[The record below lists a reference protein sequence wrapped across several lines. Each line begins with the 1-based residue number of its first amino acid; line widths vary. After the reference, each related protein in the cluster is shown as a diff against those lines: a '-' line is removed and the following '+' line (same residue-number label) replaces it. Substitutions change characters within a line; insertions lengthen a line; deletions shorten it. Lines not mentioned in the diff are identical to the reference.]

1 MSLTAFGHGPSG
13 VSTEP
18 AVQKKSRVVWFL
30 LLPGLVY
37 LGLFFI
43 TPLISLVIT
52 SFQTS
57 PPGAF
62 IGEYVNSFR
71 WENYAEV
78 LSMYGDHS
86 LRSFFYAATATLIA
100 LAIGYPLAY
109 FIGVRLRPYPL
120 WQSLALVLVIAPFFI
135 SFLLR
140 TVAWK
145 QLLADEGFIVGTM
158 KALAIIP
165 EDAFITGT
173 SISVIF
179 GLAYN
184 FIPFMTLPLYASIE
198 RLDLRLLE
206 AGSDLYAGPFTSFRK
221 ITVPLTMPGIIS
233 GTLLTFIPAAGDY
246 VNASANFLGST
257 STTMVGNVI
266 EANFL
271 VLQNYPHAASM
282 SLILMAAILVLVSAY
297 VYKSGTD
304 DLL

>member
-1 MSLTAFGHGPSG
+1 MSLTAFSHGPSG
-13 VSTEP
+13 VTVEP
-18 AVQKKSRVVWFL
+18 GAQKKSRMAWFL

-52 SFQTS
+52 AFKEA

-62 IGEYVNSFR
+62 IGEYVTAFR
-71 WENYAEV
+71 WENYTEV
-78 LSMYGDHS
+78 LSLYGDHS
-86 LRSFFYAATATLIA
+86 IRSFLYAAAATLIA

-158 KALAIIP
+158 KAWSILP
-165 EDAFITGT
+165 PDAHITGT

-184 FIPFMTLPLYASIE
+184 FIPFMTLPLYSSIE

-206 AGSDLYAGPFTSFRK
+206 AGKDLYAGPVTSFRK

-233 GTLLTFIPAAGDY
+233 GPLLTFIPAAGDY

-257 STTMVGNVI
+257 STTMIGNVI

-282 SLILMAAILVLVSAY
+282 SLILMSAILILVSAY
-297 VYKSGTD
+297 VFKSGTD

>member
-52 SFQTS
+52 SFQTA

-62 IGEYVNSFR
+62 IGEYENSFR

-86 LRSFFYAATATLIA
+86 LRSFIYAATATLIA

>member
-1 MSLTAFGHGPSG
+1 MSLTAFSHGPSG
-13 VSTEP
+13 VAAEP
-18 AVQKKSRVVWFL
+18 AVQKKSRMVWFL

-37 LGLFFI
+37 LVLFFI
-43 TPLISLVIT
+43 TPLFSLVMT
-52 SFQTS
+52 SFQAA

-62 IGEYVNSFR
+62 IGEYVTAFR

-78 LSMYGDHS
+78 LEMYGEHS
-86 LRSFFYAATATLIA
+86 LRSFLYAAAATLIA

-145 QLLADEGFIVGTM
+145 QLLADEGFIVGTL
-158 KALAIIP
+158 KALAIVP
-165 EDAFITGT
+165 PDTHITGT
-173 SISVIF
+173 AISVIF

-184 FIPFMTLPLYASIE
+184 FIPFMTLPLYSSIE

-206 AGSDLYAGPFTSFRK
+206 AGNDLYAGPFTSFRK

-246 VNASANFLGST
+246 VNASPNFLGST

-266 EANFL
+266 ESNFL

-282 SLILMAAILVLVSAY
+282 SLILMSAILILVSAY

>member
-1 MSLTAFGHGPSG
+1 MAIGAFSHGPSG
-13 VSTEP
+13 TVVSP
-18 AVQKKSRVVWFL
+18 AAQRRSRVAWFL
-30 LLPGLVY
+30 LLPGIVY
-37 LGLFFI
+37 LLLFFL
-43 TPLISLVIT
+43 TPLFSLVLT
-52 SFQTS
+52 SFKTA

-62 IGEYVNSFR
+62 IGEYVYAFR
-71 WENYAEV
+71 WENYVEV
-78 LSMYGDHS
+78 LSLYGEHS
-86 LRSFFYAATATLIA
+86 LRSFTYAAIATLIA

-120 WQSLALVLVIAPFFI
+120 LQSLALVLVIAPFFI

-145 QLLADEGFIVGTM
+145 QLLADEGWIVGTM
-158 KALAIIP
+158 KAFALLP
-165 EDAFITGT
+165 PDAHITGT

-184 FIPFMTLPLYASIE
+184 FIPFMTLPLYTSIE

-206 AGSDLYAGPFTSFRK
+206 ASNDLYANSFTTFRK
-221 ITVPLTMPGIIS
+221 VTVPLTLPGIVS

-257 STTMVGNVI
+257 QTAMIGNVI
-266 EANFL
+266 ESNFL

-282 SLILMAAILVLVSAY
+282 SLILMAAILILVSAY
-297 VYKSGTD
+297 VFKSGTD

>member
-1 MSLTAFGHGPSG
+1 MSLTAFSHGPSG
-13 VSTEP
+13 VTTDNV
-18 AVQKKSRVVWFL
+18 AQKKSRVVWFL

-37 LGLFFI
+37 LTLFFI

-52 SFQTS
+52 SFQTA

-62 IGEYVNSFR
+62 IGEYVNAFR

-86 LRSFFYAATATLIA
+86 LRSFLYAATATLIA

-165 EDAFITGT
+165 EDAYITGT

-206 AGSDLYAGPFTSFRK
+206 AGNDLYASPFTTFRK

-282 SLILMAAILVLVSAY
+282 SLILMGAILVLVSAY

>member
-52 SFQTS
+52 SFQTA

-62 IGEYVNSFR
+62 IGEYENSFR

>member
-1 MSLTAFGHGPSG
+1 MSLTAFSHGPSG

-18 AVQKKSRVVWFL
+18 AAQKKSRVVWFL

-37 LGLFFI
+37 LTLFFI

-52 SFQTS
+52 SFQTA

-62 IGEYVNSFR
+62 IGVYVNAFR

-86 LRSFFYAATATLIA
+86 LRSFLYAAAATLIA

-120 WQSLALVLVIAPFFI
+120 LQSLALVLVIAPFFI

-158 KALAIIP
+158 KALAILP
-165 EDAFITGT
+165 DDAYITGT

-206 AGSDLYAGPFTSFRK
+206 AGNDLYAGPFTSFRK

>member
-1 MSLTAFGHGPSG
+1 MSLTAFSHGPSG
-13 VSTEP
+13 VTTDNVP
-18 AVQKKSRVVWFL
+18 QKKSRVVWFL

-37 LGLFFI
+37 LTLFFI

-52 SFQTS
+52 SFQTA

-62 IGEYVNSFR
+62 IGEYVNAFR

-86 LRSFFYAATATLIA
+86 LRSFLYAATATLIA

-165 EDAFITGT
+165 EDAYITGT

-206 AGSDLYAGPFTSFRK
+206 AGNDLYASPFTTFRK

-282 SLILMAAILVLVSAY
+282 SLILMGAILVLVSAY

>member
-1 MSLTAFGHGPSG
+1 MSLTAFSHGPSG
-13 VSTEP
+13 VAVEP
-18 AVQKKSRVVWFL
+18 AAQKKSRMVWFL

-52 SFQTS
+52 SFQTA

-86 LRSFFYAATATLIA
+86 LRSFLYAAAATLIA

-165 EDAFITGT
+165 DDAYITGT

-206 AGSDLYAGPFTSFRK
+206 AGKDLYAGPFTSFRK

>member
-1 MSLTAFGHGPSG
+1 MSLTAFSHGPSG

-18 AVQKKSRVVWFL
+18 AAQKKSRMVWFL

-37 LGLFFI
+37 LVLFFI
-43 TPLISLVIT
+43 TPLISLIMT
-52 SFQTS
+52 SFQTA

-62 IGEYVNSFR
+62 IGEYVNAFR

-78 LSMYGDHS
+78 LSLYGEHS
-86 LRSFFYAATATLIA
+86 LRSFLYAGAATLIA

-145 QLLADEGFIVGTM
+145 QLLADEGFIVGTL
-158 KALAIIP
+158 KAFAILP
-165 EDAFITGT
+165 SDAHITGT
-173 SISVIF
+173 AVSVIF

-184 FIPFMTLPLYASIE
+184 FIPFMTLPLYSSIE

-206 AGSDLYAGPFTSFRK
+206 AGNDLYAGPVTSFRK

-257 STTMVGNVI
+257 STTMIGNVI
-266 EANFL
+266 ESNFL

-282 SLILMAAILVLVSAY
+282 SLVLMGAILVLVSAY

>member
-1 MSLTAFGHGPSG
+1 MSLTAFSHGPSG

-18 AVQKKSRVVWFL
+18 AAQKKSRVVWFL

-37 LGLFFI
+37 LTLFFI

-52 SFQTS
+52 SFQTA

-62 IGEYVNSFR
+62 IGEYVNAFR

-86 LRSFFYAATATLIA
+86 LRSFLYAAAATLIA

-120 WQSLALVLVIAPFFI
+120 LQSLALVLVIAPFFI

-145 QLLADEGFIVGTM
+145 QLLADDGFIVGTM
-158 KALAIIP
+158 KALAILP
-165 EDAFITGT
+165 DDAYITGT

-206 AGSDLYAGPFTSFRK
+206 AGNDLYAGPFTSFRK

-282 SLILMAAILVLVSAY
+282 SLTLMAAILVLVSAY

>member
-52 SFQTS
+52 SFQTA

-165 EDAFITGT
+165 DDAFITGT

-282 SLILMAAILVLVSAY
+282 SLVLMAAILVLVSAY

>member
-13 VSTEP
+13 VSAEP

-52 SFQTS
+52 SFQTA

-158 KALAIIP
+158 KAFAIIP

-206 AGSDLYAGPFTSFRK
+206 AGTDLYAGPFTSFRK

>member
-52 SFQTS
+52 SVQTA